1 MIFQSLPVL
10 WQTWSFTHTWREWIN
25 CQLQER
31 VYLSQNVTSVTWTWQ
46 SALYSDTR
54 RLYTNWIL
62 ESRFSV
68 QNVKSYFK
76 AGTDLSCT
84 EQKATHWVHLTIQC
98 FPVQNATTSQIQR
111 RTWAFTKRGCTQQD
125 QAYGCAWPE
134 RVKRSPDLFWT
145 NTNTKNTNKTMPM
158 WIAQCAINHLVQSEI
173 WRGTWK
179 PFIKQWR
186 WMCLETQIIPI
197 QTTISMSRMKSST
210 MLPFWWTL
218 CFDSH
223 STCQHS
229 WTICTKLVQW

>member
-1 MIFQSLPVL
+1 MELHTYLEGMDQLSAPRKSIPVTKCDICDVDLAVSSLQRHKKIVHKLNIGKQIQCPECEKLFQSKDRLIMHL
-10 WQTWSFTHTWREWIN
+10 AKSHG
-25 CQLQER
+25 
-31 VYLSQNVTSVTWTWQ
+31 LSTPDYT
-46 SALYSDTR
+46 LYS
-54 RLYTNWIL
+54 
-62 ESRFSV
+62 
-68 QNVKSYFK
+68 
-76 AGTDLSCT
+76 
-84 EQKATHWVHLTIQC
+84 IQC